1 MFWLRVIDNVV
12 AEMRRLF
19 NIDDSVE
26 VVLESHY
33 AMTMTETL
41 TNLDITLDDAG
52 IGYGHRLVIREK
64 PANSSGSRQPRQALV
79 MSLVICNYTEI
90 SDTQ

>member
-1 MFWLRVIDNVV
+1 MSDHVV
-12 AEMRRLF
+12 SEMRRLF

-26 VVLESHY
+26 VVLESHF

-41 TNLDITLDDAG
+41 NNLDATLDDAG

-64 PANSSGSRQPRQALV
+64 PANSSSSRHPR
-79 MSLVICNYTEI
+79 
-90 SDTQ
+90 

>member
-1 MFWLRVIDNVV
+1 VLDRVV

-19 NIDDSVE
+19 NIDDSID
-26 VVLESHY
+26 VVLESHF

-41 TNLDITLDDAG
+41 SNLDLTLDDAG

-64 PANSSGSRQPRQALV
+64 PANSSGSRQPRQDLAINV
-79 MSLVICNYTEI
+79 TANCTKAVS
-90 SDTQ
+90 